1 MKLKN
6 FLNLLYPDTKV
17 EVVQDYEVITKPDDY
32 QKCGDFQVVAL
43 RIREHSNELTIHV
56 SSSGFY
62 YDSKEG
68 KYKKY

>member
-17 EVVQDYEVITKPDDY
+17 MVVQDYEVITKPDDY

-43 RIREHSNELTIHV
+43 RIREHSDELTIHV

-62 YDSKEG
+62 FDSKEG

>member
-32 QKCGDFQVVAL
+32 QKCSDFQVVAL
-43 RIREHSNELTIHV
+43 RIREYSDELIIHV
-56 SSSGFY
+56 SSNGFY

>member
-17 EVVQDYEVITKPDDY
+17 KVVQDYEVITKPDDY

-43 RIREHSNELTIHV
+43 RIRKHSDELTIHV

-62 YDSKEG
+62 FDSKEG